1 MLAPADT
8 GSLVYIDDYTMPQ
21 QRNQQKYLQKQLQT
35 LNLFLFN
42 GLIKKRGNHLTS
54 IVHIHRISIYHTTS
68 PVVLQLLSK
77 TTRNQLNL
85 L

>member
-21 QRNQQKYLQKQLQT
+21 QRNQQKYLQKQQQT

-42 GLIKKRGNHLTS
+42 GLIKKCGNHLTS
-54 IVHIHRISIYHTTS
+54 VVHIHRLSIYRATS
-68 PVVLQLLSK
+68 PVVLRFFDDK
-77 TTRNQLNL
+77 RH
-85 L
+85 